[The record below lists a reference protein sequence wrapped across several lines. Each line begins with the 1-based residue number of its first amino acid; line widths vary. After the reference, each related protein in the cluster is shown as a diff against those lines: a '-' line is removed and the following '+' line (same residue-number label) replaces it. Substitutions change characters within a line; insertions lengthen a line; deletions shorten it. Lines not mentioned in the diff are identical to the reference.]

1 MKMNLKEMY
10 KHQAA
15 LSSEIVLNHP
25 ANGEDRSNKKFLAM
39 LTEIAECANEDREFK
54 FWSNDQK
61 QRPSLLEEYVDII
74 HWALDHGIDKGF
86 YIEENYTLIVE
97 NEDKTDQFLGVF
109 KMAFDYF
116 LNPDIQ
122 TYSNFFAAVLGLGTL
137 LGFTQDQIE
146 AAYFSK
152 NEENKK
158 RQETGY

>member
-1 MKMNLKEMY
+1 MNLQEMY

-15 LSSEIVLNHP
+15 LKSDIEIKHP
-25 ANGEDRSNKKFLAM
+25 ANGEQRENKKFLAL
-39 LTEIAECANEDREFK
+39 LTEIAEAANEHRGFK
-54 FWSNDQK
+54 FWSVDK
-61 QRPSLLEEYVDII
+61 EPRGALLEEYVDII
-74 HWALDHGIDKGF
+74 HWALEHGIDKGF
-86 YIEENYTLIVE
+86 YVTENYTLIQE
-97 NEDKTDQFLGVF
+97 NEDTTDQFIGVF

-116 LNPDIQ
+116 LQPDLQ

-146 AAYFSK
+146 AAYFAK